1 MTTKTKR
8 IVSTVIGAVPG
19 AGLLMSGIM
28 KLTANPE
35 MVKGLTAGGFGPYI
49 TLFGAMEL
57 VFLVLFFIPKTKNIG
72 FFFICSYL
80 GGAMAVEIG
89 HGMKPMSALFIAL
102 FWISMFVWNK
112 NLFLP
117 ANTNNN

>member
-35 MVKGLTAGGFGPYI
+35 MVKGLTAGGFGL
-49 TLFGAMEL
+49 TLPFSERWNWYSSFFSL
-57 VFLVLFFIPKTKNIG
+57 FPRPRTSVSFLYAHTW
-72 FFFICSYL
+72 
-80 GGAMAVEIG
+80 VEQWRL
-89 HGMKPMSALFIAL
+89 K
-102 FWISMFVWNK
+102 
-112 NLFLP
+112 
-117 ANTNNN
+117 